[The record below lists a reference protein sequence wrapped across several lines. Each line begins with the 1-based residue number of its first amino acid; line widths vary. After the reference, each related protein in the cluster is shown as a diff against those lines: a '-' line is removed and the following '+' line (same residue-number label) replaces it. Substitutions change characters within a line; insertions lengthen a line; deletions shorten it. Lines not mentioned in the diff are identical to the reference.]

1 MGFFEVNEAEGVE
14 PGTKVILH
22 LKPDA
27 KEFAR
32 DERVAEIIKRYS
44 NFVSVPIFLN
54 GKKANVLEVRRRRRV
69 PHTGTV
75 LS

>member
-1 MGFFEVNEAEGVE
+1 MGFYEVSEADGVE

-22 LKPDA
+22 LKSDS

-54 GKKANVLEVRRRRRV
+54 GKKANVLEVGRL
-69 PHTGTV
+69 PI
-75 LS
+75 